1 MDELVKD
8 YVNKIEELDEF
19 KRLLELK
26 DLINKKYGLLII
38 SFKTKEA
45 KYLEAKERGNI
56 FDLDLAKKEFQEAK
70 TKLYEKE
77 EVKEYFILERK
88 LNSILEDDI
97 NELKR
102 SISNK
107 FKEYHSIIIEK

>member
-1 MDELVKD
+1 MEELAKD
-8 YVNKIEELDEF
+8 YVNKIEELEEF

-26 DLINKKYGLLII
+26 RIIDKKYALLII

-45 KYLEAKERGNI
+45 AFLEAKERPDI
-56 FDLDLAKKEFQEAK
+56 FNLDEAKKNFVEAK
-70 TKLYEKE
+70 SKLYSKE

-88 LNSILEDDI
+88 INKTLEDDM
-97 NELKR
+97 NDLKK

-107 FKEYHSIIIEK
+107 FKEYHSISI